1 MQCSCNLKPK
11 RALKSFD
18 FSVWQSVDK
27 VNRLP
32 DAEKRR
38 KARKRRLQKRAHTQT
53 YVTYFAACVDEAS
66 RNFDLVRGLLRKFL
80 RLRGLSAV

>member
-1 MQCSCNLKPK
+1 MVRRIAFPTRKMQCDCNLKPK

-18 FSVWQSVDK
+18 FRARQSVDK

-53 YVTYFAACVDEAS
+53 YVTDFAARVDDGS
-66 RNFDLVRGLLRKFL
+66 RNFYFD
-80 RLRGLSAV
+80 